1 MVRGP
6 AELKSPEHCNH
17 AVKKVVTVG
26 GIHEIYCLHCKQRM
40 DGE

>member
-6 AELKSPEHCNH
+6 AELKNPETCNH
-17 AVKKVVTVG
+17 AVKKVITVE
-26 GIHEIYCLHCKQRM
+26 GIHEIYCLFCNQKM